1 MDRGEDERPPAW
13 QPSNDVE
20 RLMLDALVR
29 NHSQDYFRLVATAP
43 LYLPVFLSDANTD
56 RQRVVVKT
64 IEDAEH
70 LLVFTSVRG
79 LTGYVE
85 SGYTPESRPD
95 GYALTSYEEVAARRP
110 DPEWRLAINPGQP
123 IDAYVEID
131 AVMRAALGD
140 IQIPLADE
148 LIAPDAVGDRTPI
161 AADFAPANEAEQA
174 IEYGLS
180 RQEVDVA
187 IDALVVSDVLVAVA
201 EPTRP
206 DAALTDE
213 DFPWQLEQIDDIPSI
228 CVFTSRQRLAE
239 VLPPDTPAYPTTF
252 VKLALA
258 WPDDDCQV
266 VVNIGSA
273 IELSFEGTMMP
284 SFVSWASDLM
294 DRVEAGDYPVP
305 DTRMADAAGTGAVV
319 GGYAVGAAL
328 PQPVGDPAAPAGGL
342 VAPAGDA
349 PPTAPVLFQKVLPPD
364 QAEAYLRRGERYVAG
379 FVHPYESVRE
389 LTTPQQLYAGLG
401 LVHDRT
407 PFRLDDEDVHV
418 LRWYAYCPELYRVA
432 IGGRDEQTRA
442 AVGGWVVAPA
452 PFLGSG
458 IAPGTAGVP
467 EFKVDSVELPHGAQL
482 CRLDRYGRESEVAS
496 YDADTGTWV
505 ATVGAPRWTEDG
517 R

>member
-1 MDRGEDERPPAW
+1 MDRGEDEQPPAW
-13 QPSNDVE
+13 QPANDVE

-64 IEDAEH
+64 IDEVEH

-85 SGYTPESRPD
+85 AGYTPESRPD
-95 GYALTSYEEVAARRP
+95 GYALTSYEELAARRP

-131 AVMRAALGD
+131 AVMHAALGD
-140 IQIPLADE
+140 LRIPLADE
-148 LIAPDAVGDRTPI
+148 LIDPDGVGERAPIP
-161 AADFAPANEAEQA
+161 ADFVPANEAEQA

-180 RQEVDVA
+180 RRDVDVA
-187 IDALVVSDVLVAVA
+187 IDALVVADVLVVTA

-206 DAALTDE
+206 DAALTDP

-239 VLPPDTPAYPTTF
+239 VLPPGTPAYPTSF

-258 WPDDDCQV
+258 WPDDDCQLV
-266 VVNIGSA
+266 VDIGSA
-273 IELSFEGTMMP
+273 IELSFEGAMMP

-294 DRVEAGDYPVP
+294 ERVETGEYAASDP
-305 DTRMADAAGTGAVV
+305 RMADAAGTGVVLGEHAVDV
-319 GGYAVGAAL
+319 SM
-328 PQPVGDPAAPAGGL
+328 PQPVGDPAAPPVAAADPAAG
-342 VAPAGDA
+342 
-349 PPTAPVLFQKVLPPD
+349 PVLFQKVLPPD
-364 QAEAYLRRGERYVAG
+364 QVEGYLRGQQRRVAG

-401 LVHDRT
+401 LLHDRT
-407 PFRLDDEDVHV
+407 PFRADDEEVHV
-418 LRWYAYCPELYRVA
+418 LRWYAYCPELYRAA

-482 CRLDRYGRESEVAS
+482 CRLDRYGRQSEVAS
-496 YDADTGTWV
+496 FDADTGGWV
-505 ATVGAPRWTEDG
+505 AAVGTPGWTEDG